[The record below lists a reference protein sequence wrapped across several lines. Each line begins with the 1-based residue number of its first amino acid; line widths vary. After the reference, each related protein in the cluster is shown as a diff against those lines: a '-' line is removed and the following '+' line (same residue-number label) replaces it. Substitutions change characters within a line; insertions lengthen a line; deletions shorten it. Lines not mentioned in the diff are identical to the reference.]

1 LSEAF
6 RSEICHEMS
15 ASEVLANKL
24 ESETERPAHRAPPP
38 PPIST
43 QSEPPSPIEII
54 PTPYEV
60 DTISTFTELSN
71 ELTKDAEDKC
81 PLLL

>member
-1 LSEAF
+1 
-6 RSEICHEMS
+6 MS

-54 PTPYEV
+54 PTPYEG
-60 DTISTFTELSN
+60 TFNLSIYLFIFN
-71 ELTKDAEDKC
+71 SSRYHIFIYGTLQ
-81 PLLL
+81 